1 MRYISVYPSFKS
13 GFRDSLLVSMYTPTW
28 REREREGGGGQG
40 GSKLFSIVTRPRLN
54 PRSHDPDSNNTSSK
68 ERMCD
73 SSKANF

>member
-1 MRYISVYPSFKS
+1 MRNISVYPRFKS

-28 REREREGGGGQG
+28 RERERGGGGHG
-40 GSKLFSIVTRPRLN
+40 GSKLFSIETKPRLN

-68 ERMCD
+68 ERMRD